1 VNLPTAI
8 TVARIATTP
17 LIAAL
22 PFVPTSTARLAA
34 FALFLISINSDWVD
48 GYLARSRKE
57 ETDLGRMLDPL
68 ADKLLLVGTF
78 VPMYWLA
85 RTMPFHTPFGN
96 YALPLW
102 VVVIV
107 LGREV
112 SMTLFR
118 QYAARRGVIIAAI
131 WPAKWKTGVT
141 AVWQG
146 AAYLWFWLATLV
158 VEKHLPVSA
167 YQLWS
172 DIIGAVGAASM
183 ALAVALTLYSLF
195 LYLRDYGKVLG
206 TRPA

>member
-1 VNLPTAI
+1 VNLPTVI

-22 PFVPTSTARLAA
+22 PFYPTSSARLSA
-34 FALFLISINSDWVD
+34 FFLFLVSINSDWVD

-57 ETDLGRMLDPL
+57 ETDLGRILDPL

-78 VPMYWLA
+78 IPMFLLA
-85 RTMPFHTPFGN
+85 RAMPFHTPFGD
-96 YALPLW
+96 YGLPLW
-102 VVVIV
+102 VVIIV
-107 LGREV
+107 LGRELT
-112 SMTLFR
+112 MTLFR

-146 AAYLWFWLATLV
+146 AAYFWFWLTTWAA
-158 VEKHLPVSA
+158 ERNLPASE
-167 YQLWS
+167 YQPWS
-172 DIIGAVGAASM
+172 EALGLIGAAAM

-195 LYLRDYGKVLG
+195 LYVRDYGKVLG
-206 TRPA
+206 TRVV

>member
-8 TVARIATTP
+8 TVARIAITP

-22 PFVPTSTARLAA
+22 PFVPTSTARLSA
-34 FALFLISINSDWVD
+34 FALFLVAVTSDWLD

-57 ETDLGRMLDPL
+57 ETDFGRLLDPL

-85 RTMPFHTPFGN
+85 RSMPFRTPLGNFG
-96 YALPLW
+96 LPLW
-102 VVVIV
+102 VMAIV

-112 SMTLFR
+112 TMTWFR
-118 QYAARRGVIIAAI
+118 KYASKRGVIIAAS

-146 AAYLWFWLATLV
+146 AAYCWFWSLTLAAENKSVLADDHFVTLA
-158 VEKHLPVSA
+158 LG
-167 YQLWS
+167 L
-172 DIIGAVGAASM
+172 IGAASM
-183 ALAVALTLYSLF
+183 SVAVGLTLYSLY
-195 LYLRDYGKVLG
+195 LYARDYGKVLG
-206 TRPA
+206 TRPI